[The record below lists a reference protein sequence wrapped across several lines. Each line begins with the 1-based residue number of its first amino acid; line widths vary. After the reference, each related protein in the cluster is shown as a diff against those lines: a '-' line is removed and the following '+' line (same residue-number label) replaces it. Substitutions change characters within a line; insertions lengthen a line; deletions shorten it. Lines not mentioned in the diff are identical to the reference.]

1 MDTASWSLME
11 LGEGL
16 LGLVSDQRAFRD
28 FSSRI
33 VRLSTRTGV
42 GPCRKCFLL
51 MLNCAFFGRLFPI
64 VSAFISAGG
73 RAMPLS
79 CFRRPR
85 GSLAIE
91 TLLALPLI
99 ALVFLFFLQIAWV
112 AFGQF
117 TLWRA
122 AAQAARVGAISS
134 IDLDMMH
141 RRLSDVMS
149 RTKVIRA
156 AEPTWTDVV
165 AHRLKSFSG
174 HQVDRLLGHV
184 TIRVL
189 SPNSQGFDD
198 WHDDQ
203 TGLLPAPVRVSNP
216 MERQPRH
223 GVLDH
228 KDGLARGK
236 VSMQSFLDATTL
248 KIDVRYGLPL
258 EVPLVGR
265 LLAKTIAW
273 SQGCA
278 SEPVESFGL
287 LRQGPVDSRGL
298 GVLPSSSGCSA
309 LVAVNGEKP
318 RFFLRAVGVAQM
330 QSDTP
335 RDRIL

>member
-1 MDTASWSLME
+1 
-11 LGEGL
+11 
-16 LGLVSDQRAFRD
+16 
-28 FSSRI
+28 
-33 VRLSTRTGV
+33 
-42 GPCRKCFLL
+42 
-51 MLNCAFFGRLFPI
+51 
-64 VSAFISAGG
+64 
-73 RAMPLS
+73 MPSS
-79 CFRRPR
+79 CFRRPY
-85 GSLAIE
+85 GSLAVE

-99 ALVFLFFLQIAWV
+99 VLAFLFFLQIVWV
-112 AFGQF
+112 AFAQF

-122 AAQAARVGAISS
+122 ASQAARVGAISS
-134 IDLDMMH
+134 VDLDMMH

-149 RTKVIRA
+149 RTKLILA

-174 HQVDRLLGHV
+174 YQVDRLLGHV
-184 TIRVL
+184 TIKVL

-203 TGLLPAPVRVSNP
+203 TGLLPAPGRVSNP

-223 GVLDH
+223 GVLDR

-236 VSMQSFLDATTL
+236 VSMQSFLEATTL

-258 EVPLVGR
+258 EVPLVGH

-278 SEPVESFGL
+278 SEPAVNFGL
-287 LRQGPVDSRGL
+287 LRQV
-298 GVLPSSSGCSA
+298 PSDNAPLSVPSLRLGCSA

-318 RFFLRAVGVAQM
+318 RLFLRAVGVAQM
-330 QSDTP
+330 QTDTP
-335 RDRIL
+335 RDRIF